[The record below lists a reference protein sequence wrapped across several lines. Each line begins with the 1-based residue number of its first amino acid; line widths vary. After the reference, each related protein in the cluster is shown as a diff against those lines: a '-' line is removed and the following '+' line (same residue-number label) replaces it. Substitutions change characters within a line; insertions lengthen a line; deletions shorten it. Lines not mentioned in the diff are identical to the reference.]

1 VEREN
6 QAGVMADYVFSKRTD
21 VYGQLVYRQRQGIAP
36 AYISGNSGV
45 SSKDHQVV
53 TCVGIRYRF

>member
-1 VEREN
+1 
-6 QAGVMADYVFSKRTD
+6 MADYVFSKRTD